1 MRKKG
6 FRLNQVLHY
15 RKEME
20 KVRKQ
25 EFAETKQ
32 ELEDASN
39 KLNSEEE
46 RVERVNSEF
55 MDRQQEGIT
64 ASELQIYSSFFRKK
78 RVDIKNQRAN
88 VGLLNHELTVR
99 REILLDASKEK
110 KILETLEKKNSKA
123 IRKEIE
129 EKERGLMEEIA
140 IRGKK

>member
-25 EFAETKQ
+25 EFVETKQ
-32 ELEDASN
+32 ELENASDILKN
-39 KLNSEEE
+39 EEE

-64 ASELQIYSSFFRKK
+64 ASVLQIYSSFFMKK
-78 RVDIKNQRAN
+78 SVDIKNQRAN
-88 VGLLNHELTVR
+88 VGLLNHELTIK
-99 REILLDASKEK
+99 REILLDASKGK
-110 KILETLEKKNSKA
+110 KMLETLQKKNSKA

-140 IRGKK
+140 IRGKR

>member
-6 FRLNQVLHY
+6 FRLKQVLHY

-32 ELEDASN
+32 ELEDAN
-39 KLNSEEE
+39 NRLNREEE
-46 RVERVNSEF
+46 RVEHVNSEF

-78 RVDIKNQRAN
+78 SADIKNQRAN
-88 VGLLNHELTVR
+88 VGLLNHELSKR
-99 REILLDASKEK
+99 REVLLDASKEK
-110 KILETLEKKNSKA
+110 KILETLEKKSSRA

-129 EKERGLMEEIA
+129 EKEKGLMEEIA